1 MLIHTTITGQLSLLM
16 LIEALEGYGIPVRSA
31 NTDGIVMEVH
41 RDKFA
46 GYLKI
51 VHAWEKHCGLETE
64 ETRYSALYSRDV
76 NNYIAITSGGKVKTK
91 GAYGKTGLMKNPQN
105 AICAEAV
112 EQYLVDGGGIEGWIR
127 DCTDIRKFIT
137 VRTVNGGA
145 VKDGYV
151 LGKAIR
157 WYYSKSCR
165 GGEIHYKTNGNT
177 VPRSLGAKPIMD
189 LDKQVYE
196 KDIDYNW
203 YADESKEILMSIGA
217 IVRPV
222 TAKLPRKNSKA
233 WLALR
238 DQGKI
243 VEGRTKRDKWIW
255 TEIA

>member
-1 MLIHTTITGQLSLLM
+1 MLHTTITGQLSLLM

-41 RDKFA
+41 RGKYD
-46 GYLKI
+46 GYLTI
-51 VHAWEKHCGLETE
+51 VAAWEKHCGLETE

-76 NNYIAITSGGKVKTK
+76 NNYIAITTDGKVKTK

-145 VKDGYV
+145 IKDGYT

-157 WYYSKSCR
+157 WYYSNDCR
-165 GGEIHYKTNGNT
+165 GEEIIYRTNGNT
-177 VPRSLGAKPIMD
+177 VPRSMGARPVMD
-189 LDKQVYE
+189 IPESFPD
-196 KDIDYNW
+196 DINYQW
-203 YADESKEILMSIGA
+203 YIDECQEILMSIGA
-217 IVRPV
+217 VARPV

-233 WLALR
+233 WLALKE
-238 DQGKI
+238 QGKI
-243 VEGRTKRDKWIW
+243 KPGRTKRDKWVW
-255 TEIA
+255 YR